1 MLLGRIV
8 GGCGAARRS
17 TVPPRLCHFPHKPLT
32 RPSCSSSDDS
42 HGNPSSSSSRSPP
55 EEPALSQAKFA
66 AYEYNPKAIF
76 IKQLPRSFDALL
88 VADLCKPFGPV
99 ADVRVNYFQ
108 NSRESRG
115 SATVEFLDSCSAE
128 RARESLD
135 GYDEPGWKAPL
146 DVDAGKT
153 RTVEA
158 DG

>member
-32 RPSCSSSDDS
+32 RPSCPSSDDS
-42 HGNPSSSSSRSPP
+42 QGKPSTSSRSPP
-55 EEPALSQAKFA
+55 EEPPPLQAKFA
-66 AYEYNPKAIF
+66 GYEYPKAIF

-88 VADLCKPFGPV
+88 VADLYKPFGPV

-135 GYDEPGWKAPL
+135 DYYEPGWKAPL
-146 DVDAGKT
+146 DVDVWKT

>member
-1 MLLGRIV
+1 MVPVSFALPF
-8 GGCGAARRS
+8 CGDEF
-17 TVPPRLCHFPHKPLT
+17 VLT
-32 RPSCSSSDDS
+32 R
-42 HGNPSSSSSRSPP
+42 SR
-55 EEPALSQAKFA
+55 ALFW
-66 AYEYNPKAIF
+66 
-76 IKQLPRSFDALL
+76 PRENALL

-158 DG
+158 NG